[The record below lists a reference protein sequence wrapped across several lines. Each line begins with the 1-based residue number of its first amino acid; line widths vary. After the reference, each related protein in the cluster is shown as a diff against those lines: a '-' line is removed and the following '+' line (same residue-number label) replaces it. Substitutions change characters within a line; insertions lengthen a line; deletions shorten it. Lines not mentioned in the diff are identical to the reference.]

1 MGKVTAVI
9 EGTSA
14 DSGAPLAEL
23 WDAAYDDLTQLA
35 RSRLRRRG
43 PMTMLDTTAL
53 VNESYLRLA
62 ARGQSHVHVISRAQ
76 FLAYASRIMR
86 SIIVDLARERAAE
99 IRGGGIEKLT
109 LNSRIVADPSG
120 EVDPLRVHDAL
131 LSLESLDPRLAEI
144 VQMRYFGGL
153 TEAEIAEA
161 LGLGERTV
169 RRNWE
174 KARAILRTMLEP

>member
-9 EGTSA
+9 EGASA
-14 DSGAPLAEL
+14 DSGPPLAEL
-23 WDAAYDDLTQLA
+23 WGAAYEDLKQLA

-62 ARGQSHVHVISRAQ
+62 ARGQSHVHVGSRGQ
-76 FLAYASRIMR
+76 FLAYASRVMR

-99 IRGGGIEKLT
+99 MHGGGIDKLT
-109 LNSRIVADPSG
+109 INSRIVIGPSG
-120 EVDPLRVHDAL
+120 EADPVKVHDAL
-131 LSLESLDPRLAEI
+131 LSLETLDPRLAEV

-153 TEAEIAEA
+153 TDAEVSEA
-161 LGLGERTV
+161 LGLSERTV

-174 KARAILRTMLEP
+174 KARAILRTMLE